1 MSRSISQT
9 RTLEGPS
16 ADEVEAYLKSHPTFF
31 EDHLEL
37 LEQLRVPH
45 PCGEAVSLVSR
56 QLDLLRDKV
65 RRLSRQMDDL
75 VQIAREND
83 ALHQR
88 VHQLGLTLI
97 DSKSV
102 EDVLA
107 GLDWAL
113 HQYFQADFA
122 EVRLLDAKFSTP
134 IGNLLLG
141 TSDVG
146 FPVLNALVEE
156 SKPLCGPAQLE
167 LTQILFG
174 EHAEAVASM
183 AILPLKHAGVHGV
196 LAIGSR
202 DQNRF
207 RSDMG
212 LSFLIQMS
220 EVLAARI
227 ASLLAGAELGVE

>member
-9 RTLEGPS
+9 RTLDGPS

-56 QLDLLRDKV
+56 QLDFLRDKV

-146 FPVLNALVEE
+146 FSVLNALVEE
-156 SKPLCGPAQLE
+156 AKPLCGPAQYE